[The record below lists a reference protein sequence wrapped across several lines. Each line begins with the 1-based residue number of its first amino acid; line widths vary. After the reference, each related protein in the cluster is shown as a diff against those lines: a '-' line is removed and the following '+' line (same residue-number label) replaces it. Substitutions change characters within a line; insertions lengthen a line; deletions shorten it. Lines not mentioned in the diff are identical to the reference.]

1 MEPPTGIV
9 CIADQNGRDLEIGCW
24 SMEMKTLVLSARV
37 LCVFVK
43 SDFHLPLR
51 LG

>member
-9 CIADQNGRDLEIGCW
+9 CIADQNGRDLEIECW